1 MDIAPPVLFLLKLL
15 DEHGLDAFHEE
26 ATKAAGALERGKLH
40 RVFFSPGVFMAPL
53 NTPTLPPATTT
64 NTIIVGNERLFIV
77 DPATPDLVEQQRL
90 FEEMD
95 SLIVEGKQFE
105 AILLTHH
112 HPDHVGAVNAV
123 SQKYHLPVRA
133 HEECYARIE
142 DGYIRGPALYDG
154 DKIELGVAP
163 DGSEDWHLHVMHTPG
178 HAVDH
183 LCFLESRYHSAIVGD
198 MLSTISSI
206 LIDPPEGHMRTY
218 LDNLERLRNH
228 GIRTL
233 YPAHGPANRDGVALI
248 DKFLEHRHEREQAI
262 IKALEETSQG
272 LDDLLPKIYNDVPAS
287 AYPVASRSLLA
298 GLIKLE
304 EDRISCQD
312 EAGWKLL
319 N

>member
-1 MDIAPPVLFLLKLL
+1 
-15 DEHGLDAFHEE
+15 
-26 ATKAAGALERGKLH
+26 
-40 RVFFSPGVFMAPL
+40 
-53 NTPTLPPATTT
+53 
-64 NTIIVGNERLFIV
+64 
-77 DPATPDLVEQQRL
+77 
-90 FEEMD
+90 
-95 SLIVEGKQFE
+95 
-105 AILLTHH
+105 
-112 HPDHVGAVNAV
+112 
-123 SQKYHLPVRA
+123 
-133 HEECYARIE
+133 
-142 DGYIRGPALYDG
+142 
-154 DKIELGVAP
+154 
-163 DGSEDWHLHVMHTPG
+163 
-178 HAVDH
+178 
-183 LCFLESRYHSAIVGD
+183 
-198 MLSTISSI
+198 
-206 LIDPPEGHMRTY
+206 MRTY

-248 DKFLEHRHEREQAI
+248 DKFLEHRYEREQAI